1 MESFGSNHKFLL
13 HQSIPNETP
22 FKVLNLAHKY
32 KTMVGVTDRGN
43 SPSAAV
49 RN

>member
-1 MESFGSNHKFLL
+1 MESYGSNHKFWLQ
-13 HQSIPNETP
+13 QSIPNETP
-22 FKVLNLAHKY
+22 FKVLNLAHRY

-43 SPSAAV
+43 TPSATV